1 MYISIED
8 RISGTNEVLIIN
20 LYSWLLNDTDDKR
33 NNVDYQAVHEWNKDT
48 LESRTPY
55 SYVKFSDYL
64 YI

>member
-33 NNVDYQAVHEWNKDT
+33 NNVDYQAVHEWNKNT
-48 LESRTPY
+48 LESRTP
-55 SYVKFSDYL
+55 
-64 YI
+64 